1 MLYSQIQMRG
11 APQSKLSTVLNLVA
25 ENSALRR
32 QTLTAG
38 VAEVEEAVVTA
49 ETAVEETVETAIEKA
64 MDEML

>member
-1 MLYSQIQMRG
+1 MRG

-64 MDEML
+64 MDERL